1 MKPRTAVDEKTYPI
15 TELRPAELG
24 GILKG
29 LGQPD
34 YRLEQTRRWLYGRAV
49 GSFDEMTDVPEKVR
63 DYLTTAYHIPRPEV
77 LETVVS
83 AADGTAKYL
92 FRLDDGLAVEA
103 VYLPGKDHD
112 TVCLSTQVGCR
123 FGCSFCATA
132 SLGFGRDLTAYEI
145 AVQFAI
151 IRSDKP
157 EHNVRNAVLMG
168 QGEPLDNYDATVAAV
183 QLLQEYQ
190 GLGARRINIST
201 VGLADKIRRL
211 ADRGVK
217 AKLAVSLNAAR
228 QDLRETLMPVAKK
241 VLLDEL
247 VEALLYYY
255 KRVRKRPTLEYVL
268 IGGVNDTVE
277 DARALVK
284 LSRRAPCKVNVI
296 RFNRWPGCSYGPPA
310 EEIVDAFLSEVA
322 AGPMALT
329 VRESRGADVA
339 AACGQLARRV
349 VNAGQEEPN
358 V

>member
-1 MKPRTAVDEKTYPI
+1 MAVAEKTYPI
-15 TELRPAELG
+15 TELSPAELG

-49 GSFDEMTDVPEKVR
+49 GSFDEMTDVPVEVR

-92 FRLDDGLAVEA
+92 FRLDDDLAVEA

-112 TVCLSTQVGCR
+112 AVCLSTQVGCH
-123 FGCSFCATA
+123 FGCGFCATA
-132 SLGFGRDLTAYEI
+132 SLGFQRDLTAYEI

-151 IRSDKP
+151 IRSEKP
-157 EHNVRNAVLMG
+157 ERNVRNAVLMG
-168 QGEPLDNYDATVAAV
+168 QGEPLDNYGATVAAV

-190 GLGARRINIST
+190 GLGARRITIST
-201 VGLADKIRRL
+201 VGLADKIKRL
-211 ADRGVK
+211 ADGGVK

-228 QDLRETLMPVAKK
+228 QDLREMLMPVAKK
-241 VLLDEL
+241 VPLDEL

-255 KRVRKRPTLEYVL
+255 RKTKKRPTLEYVL
-268 IGGVNDTVE
+268 IGGDNDTIE

-284 LSRRAPCKVNVI
+284 LSRRVPCKVNVI
-296 RFNRWPGCSYGPPA
+296 RFNPWPGCSYVPPA
-310 EEIVDAFLSEVA
+310 EEIVDAFLIEVA
-322 AGPMALT
+322 EGPMALT
-329 VRESRGADVA
+329 VRENRGADVA

-349 VNAGQEEPN
+349 VNAGQEEKD

>member
-1 MKPRTAVDEKTYPI
+1 MKPRTAVAEKAYPI
-15 TELRPAELG
+15 TELSPAELG

-29 LGQPD
+29 LGQPE
-34 YRLEQTRRWLYGRAV
+34 YRLGQIRRWLYGRAV
-49 GSFDEMTDVPEKVR
+49 GSFDEMTDVPEEVR
-63 DYLTTAYHIPRPEV
+63 DYLTAAYRIPRPGV
-77 LETVVS
+77 LETAVS
-83 AADGTAKYL
+83 PTDGTARYL

-103 VYLPGKDHD
+103 VYLPGEDHD

-132 SLGFGRDLTAYEI
+132 SLGFQRNLTGYEI

-151 IRSDKP
+151 IRNEKS
-157 EHNVRNAVLMG
+157 ERNVRNAVLMG
-168 QGEPLDNYDATVAAV
+168 QGEPLDNYDAAVGAV

-190 GLGARRINIST
+190 GLGARRITIST

-211 ADRGVK
+211 ADDGVR

-228 QDLRETLMPVAKK
+228 QDLREMLMPVAKK
-241 VLLDEL
+241 VPLDEL

-255 KRVRKRPTLEYVL
+255 KITKTRPTLEYVL

-284 LSRRAPCKVNVI
+284 LSRRVPCKVNVI
-296 RFNRWPGCSYGPPA
+296 RFNPWPGCSYGSPS
-310 EEIVDAFLSEVA
+310 EEIVDAFLAEVA

-329 VRESRGADVA
+329 VRENRGADVA

-349 VNAGQEEPN
+349 ADAGQEESD

>member
-1 MKPRTAVDEKTYPI
+1 LTAVDEETYPI
-15 TELRPAELG
+15 TELSPAELG

-34 YRLEQTRRWLYGRAV
+34 YRMEQTRRWLYGRVV
-49 GSFDEMTDVPEKVR
+49 GSFDEMTDVPGEVR
-63 DYLTTAYHIPRPEV
+63 DYFTAAYHIPRPEV
-77 LETVVS
+77 LETAVS
-83 AADGTAKYL
+83 PADGAARYL
-92 FRLDDGLAVEA
+92 FQLDDGLAVEA
-103 VYLPGKDHD
+103 VYLPGEDHD
-112 TVCLSTQVGCR
+112 TICLSTQVGCR

-132 SLGFGRDLTAYEI
+132 SLGFQRDLTAYEI

-151 IRSDKP
+151 IRGDKL
-157 EHNVRNAVLMG
+157 ERNVRNAVLMG

-190 GLGARRINIST
+190 GLGARRITVST
-201 VGLADKIRRL
+201 VGLADEIRRL
-211 ADRGVK
+211 ADDGVR

-228 QDLRETLMPVAKK
+228 QDLRGVLIPIAKR
-241 VLLDEL
+241 VPLDEL
-247 VEALLYYY
+247 VGSLLYYY
-255 KRVRKRPTLEYVL
+255 KTTKKRPTLEYVL

-284 LSRRAPCKVNVI
+284 LSRRVPCKVNVI
-296 RFNRWPGCSYGPPA
+296 RFNPWPGCSYGPPS
-310 EEIVDAFLSEVA
+310 EEIVGAFLSEVA

-329 VRESRGADVA
+329 VRENRGADVA

-349 VNAGQEEPN
+349 ANAGQEESD